1 MMDVEIE
8 RPAVNIVLADEP
20 RLVGLL
26 NRGLEIFALLDEFA
40 AHIDVGRVRAHG
52 E

>member
-20 RLVGLL
+20 RFVGLL
-26 NRGLEIFALLDEFA
+26 DRGLEMFAFLDEFA
-40 AHIDVGRVRAHG
+40 AHVDIG
-52 E
+52 